1 MSEGGYNSDDEIDNA
16 EEQKTLNSDILRN
29 LNTHYFKDHKKPN
42 NKCKTANGVSN
53 EMPNKMKSQKNVINF
68 SATQNFP
75 ADEVN

>member
-42 NKCKTANGVSN
+42 NKTANGVSN
-53 EMPNKMKSQKNVINF
+53 EMPKKMKSQKNVINF
-68 SATQNFP
+68 SAAQNFP